1 MNPDLFSYYLI
12 DTSKLREIGYQDL
25 ENLILKFP
33 YCQNLHYLVAKKSH
47 IEDHPDFER
56 WLNKAATYSTDRSY
70 LYQLL
75 HEVDFQKDYVF
86 EGEKF
91 DLGEIAPKQ
100 DTSSSVVLEPENEKE
115 AILLEVGKKDDDFKN
130 VLAAT
135 IPAATIAIAAE
146 TQNAAN
152 QEVADEDEY
161 EKPLMTLSDL
171 MKQNQEEEGAATDSK
186 EELMTFSELMK
197 GQNDDKNEDV
207 YKIEVSEEEDEEHL
221 ITFEELM
228 QLNATE
234 EKTEIEI
241 KPTENKIELE
251 KVEKVEKKLLKP
263 MPKTAFSSWQKKASS
278 SSDEIGGTLY
288 QAGEIAQVTSQIEKR
303 MENSDDKK
311 KKKEEKKKQKQEAM
325 SFVDKSLIP
334 DASIATETLAKI
346 LALQGRKEEAISM
359 FEKLKLQMPEKST
372 FFAAEIEKLK

>member
-25 ENLILKFP
+25 ENLIVRFP
-33 YCQNLHYLVAKKSH
+33 YCQNLHFLVAKKSH

-75 HEVDFQKDYVF
+75 HEVDFQKDYIF

-100 DTSSSVVLEPENEKE
+100 ETPEPVVLEAENEKE
-115 AILLEVGKKDDDFKN
+115 LVFLEAEKRDADFEN
-130 VLAAT
+130 IIEAA
-135 IPAATIAIAAE
+135 IPAAAIII
-146 TQNAAN
+146 TKTPQ
-152 QEVADEDEY
+152 VADNQYVEDKEEY

-171 MKQNQEEEGAATDSK
+171 MKQNEEEEGATTDSD

-197 GQNDDKNEDV
+197 EEENV
-207 YKIEVSEEEDEEHL
+207 YKIEVPEDDEHL
-221 ITFEELM
+221 MTFEELM
-228 QLNATE
+228 QLNASE
-234 EKTEIEI
+234 EII
-241 KPTENKIELE
+241 KEETIPTENKIELE
-251 KVEKVEKKLLKP
+251 KVEKVEKKPLKP
-263 MPKTAFSSWQKKASS
+263 MPKTAFSSWQKKASA

-288 QAGEIAQVTSQIEKR
+288 QAGEIAQMTSQIEKR

-346 LALQGRKEEAISM
+346 LALQGRKEEAILM